1 MFDVLGYLSSWSFGT
16 AQWAQKFWFILF
28 CSGVMFT
35 MNWHTG
41 IACTEY
47 CIYLDIER
55 FESQGNECQQ
65 IYKIIDMEMHS

>member
-1 MFDVLGYLSSWSFGT
+1 MGTKVLVYSVLQRSHVYYEL
-16 AQWAQKFWFILF
+16 AY
-28 CSGVMFT
+28 
-35 MNWHTG
+35 G